1 MNRAVVAILVL
12 ALPAAALAEKKP
24 PLELTAAA
32 EIEEAKAL
40 NAGIDRI
47 AGRVTPCVEKG
58 GDPTTCLCR
67 NAADL
72 AALKGA
78 YQAAVAKHP
87 AWRGRMLFFS
97 NAERSYSWNISM
109 PGLERALSDCP

>member
-1 MNRAVVAILVL
+1 MSRVVLAVL
-12 ALPAAALAEKKP
+12 ALAWPAAALAERQP
-24 PLELTAAA
+24 PLELTASA
-32 EIEEAKAL
+32 ELEEAKAL

-58 GDPTTCLCR
+58 GDPTTCLCQ

-72 AALKGA
+72 AALRGA

-97 NAERSYSWNISM
+97 NVERSYSWNISM